1 MITIATVT
9 VGHTGSFNTGFLL
22 REPRT
27 LLFFLTFVYYTKAL
41 CMHSTPVTQV
51 WKSEDDFGELVLSFH
66 LVGAQ

>member
-9 VGHTGSFNTGFLL
+9 VGHTGFLL

-51 WKSEDDFGELVLSFH
+51 WKSEGDFGELVLSFH